1 MFNIPNLFTA
11 SNMLCGIIAIL
22 LSVSGRI
29 DLAPFAIYLGAIL
42 DFFDGFLARKL
53 NQQGELGKQM
63 DSLADMITFGVAPG
77 VMMMVLLS
85 YSSMIYFGD
94 SYNTYFHNI
103 KIDQNWIEQILYID
117 YGNLKFHQR
126 AALGFTVWCHL
137 LIEFKLNFAQLVF
150 PFIALTI
157 PFFSIFRLA
166 KFNIDTR
173 QSDSFIGLNTPANT
187 IFFTSFPFLIGN
199 YAYNNVNN
207 SYSFIN
213 NPYFIAVLIVIMS
226 FLLVSEIPFF
236 SFKFKHF
243 KWKGNELRFLFLITC
258 GILIPT
264 ILVWSIPIIIL
275 LYILLSVVENL
286 FIKKQTI

>member
-11 SNMLCGIIAIL
+11 SNMLCGILAIL

-77 VMMMVLLS
+77 VMIMVLLTTFNFNLGECTKMIEGYNIEPSIVDKSNYSFSSWIQSVIQLQPTS
-85 YSSMIYFGD
+85 YI
-94 SYNTYFHNI
+94 
-103 KIDQNWIEQILYID
+103 
-117 YGNLKFHQR
+117 
-126 AALGFTVWCHL
+126 
-137 LIEFKLNFAQLVF
+137 
-150 PFIALTI
+150 PFIALII

-187 IFFTSFPFLIGN
+187 IFFTSFPLLCFYYDGDHSFAGELVRTIVTPSILVPLI
-199 YAYNNVNN
+199 
-207 SYSFIN
+207 I
-213 NPYFIAVLIVIMS
+213 LMS
-226 FLLVSEIPFF
+226 LLLVSEIPFF

-275 LYILLSVVENL
+275 LYIILSVVENL
-286 FIKKQTI
+286 FIKNKQYEV

>member
-11 SNMLCGIIAIL
+11 TNFMCGITAII

-63 DSLADMITFGVAPG
+63 DSLADVVTFGVAPG
-77 VMMMVLLS
+77 VMMMVMLS
-85 YSSMIYFGD
+85 YLSINNSNLHPPMPYD
-94 SYNTYFHNI
+94 SVFEVSFEIWFDSIINLQPI
-103 KIDQNWIEQILYID
+103 SYI
-117 YGNLKFHQR
+117 
-126 AALGFTVWCHL
+126 
-137 LIEFKLNFAQLVF
+137 
-150 PFIALTI
+150 PFISLII

-187 IFFTSFPFLIGN
+187 IFFTSFPLLFFFYRGSHSFSGELVQKIITPSILI
-199 YAYNNVNN
+199 
-207 SYSFIN
+207 
-213 NPYFIAVLIVIMS
+213 PLIILMS
-226 FLLVSEIPFF
+226 ILLVSEIPFF

-243 KWKGNELRFLFLITC
+243 KWKGNELRYLFLITC

-264 ILVWSIPIIIL
+264 LLVWSIPIIIL
-275 LYILLSVVENL
+275 LYIILSIVENL
-286 FIKKQTI
+286 FIKKASI

>member
-1 MFNIPNLFTA
+1 MKSTLSMFNIPNLFTA
-11 SNMLCGIIAIL
+11 TNFMCGITAII

-63 DSLADMITFGVAPG
+63 DSLADVVTFGVAPG

-85 YSSMIYFGD
+85 YLSLNNVRFD
-94 SYNTYFHNI
+94 SEMTL
-103 KIDQNWIEQILYID
+103 DAIL
-117 YGNLKFHQR
+117 
-126 AALGFTVWCHL
+126 ALSFETWLDSL
-137 LIEFKLNFAQLVF
+137 LNMHPRSFI
-150 PFIALTI
+150 PFIGLII

-187 IFFTSFPFLIGN
+187 IFFTSFPLLLFIYQEDFFLGN
-199 YAYNNVNN
+199 T
-207 SYSFIN
+207 FIN
-213 NPYFIAVLIVIMS
+213 IIISPLTLIPLIILMS
-226 FLLVSEIPFF
+226 VLLVSEIPFF

-243 KWKGNELRFLFLITC
+243 KWKGNELRYLFLITC

-275 LYILLSVVENL
+275 LYIILSIVENL
-286 FIKKQTI
+286 FIKKASI

>member
-1 MFNIPNLFTA
+1 MKSTLSMFNIPNLFTA
-11 SNMLCGIIAIL
+11 SNMLCGILAIL

-77 VMMMVLLS
+77 VMMMVLLAS
-85 YSSMIYFGD
+85 VLNPTI
-94 SYNTYFHNI
+94 NTGNGTPLDWSVQISFAL
-103 KIDQNWIEQILYID
+103 WIENIMTGKSFSFLPF
-117 YGNLKFHQR
+117 L
-126 AALGFTVWCHL
+126 AL
-137 LIEFKLNFAQLVF
+137 I
-150 PFIALTI
+150 I

-187 IFFTSFPFLIGN
+187 IFFTSFPLLCFYYQGDHSFAGELVRTIVTPSILVPLI
-199 YAYNNVNN
+199 
-207 SYSFIN
+207 I
-213 NPYFIAVLIVIMS
+213 LMS
-226 FLLVSEIPFF
+226 LLLVSEIPFF

-275 LYILLSVVENL
+275 LYIILSIVENL
-286 FIKKQTI
+286 FIKKTSI

>member
-1 MFNIPNLFTA
+1 MKSTLSMFNIPNLFTA
-11 SNMLCGIIAIL
+11 SNMLCGILAIL

-77 VMMMVLLS
+77 VMMMVLLAS
-85 YSSMIYFGD
+85 VLNPTI
-94 SYNTYFHNI
+94 NTGNGTPLDWSVQISFAL
-103 KIDQNWIEQILYID
+103 WIENIMTGKSFSFLPF
-117 YGNLKFHQR
+117 L
-126 AALGFTVWCHL
+126 AL
-137 LIEFKLNFAQLVF
+137 I
-150 PFIALTI
+150 I

-187 IFFTSFPFLIGN
+187 IFFTSFPLLCFYYQGDHSFAGELVRTIVTPSILVPLI
-199 YAYNNVNN
+199 
-207 SYSFIN
+207 I
-213 NPYFIAVLIVIMS
+213 LMS
-226 FLLVSEIPFF
+226 LLLVSEIPFF

-275 LYILLSVVENL
+275 LYIILSVVENL
-286 FIKKQTI
+286 FIKNKQYEV

>member
-1 MFNIPNLFTA
+1 MKSNLSMYNIPNLFTA

-22 LSVSGRI
+22 FSVSGRI

-63 DSLADMITFGVAPG
+63 DSLADMVTFGVAPG

-85 YSSMIYFGD
+85 
-94 SYNTYFHNI
+94 
-103 KIDQNWIEQILYID
+103 
-117 YGNLKFHQR
+117 
-126 AALGFTVWCHL
+126 
-137 LIEFKLNFAQLVF
+137 NFANSYVLTNNGSSLAFNYGLQFNVWLQSVIHLSPTSF
-150 PFIALTI
+150 LPFIALLI

-187 IFFTSFPFLIGN
+187 IFFTSFPLLLFFYEGNLSFAGEFTRSFVTPSVMVPLI
-199 YAYNNVNN
+199 
-207 SYSFIN
+207 I
-213 NPYFIAVLIVIMS
+213 IMS
-226 FLLVSEIPFF
+226 LLLVSEIPFF

-264 ILVWSIPIIIL
+264 MLVWSIPIIIL

-286 FIKKQTI
+286 FIKKQTK

>member
-1 MFNIPNLFTA
+1 
-11 SNMLCGIIAIL
+11 MLCGIIAIL

-29 DLAPFAIYLGAIL
+29 DLAPFAIYLGAVL

-77 VMMMVLLS
+77 VMMMVLLTTFSFNLELWPINIELSDLEPNLIKKSS
-85 YSSMIYFGD
+85 YSFS
-94 SYNTYFHNI
+94 S
-103 KIDQNWIEQILYID
+103 WIQSVIQ
-117 YGNLKFHQR
+117 LKPTT
-126 AALGFTVWCHL
+126 FT
-137 LIEFKLNFAQLVF
+137 
-150 PFIALTI
+150 PFIALII

-187 IFFTSFPFLIGN
+187 IFFTSFPLLCFYYQGDHSFAGELVRTIVTPSVLVPLI
-199 YAYNNVNN
+199 
-207 SYSFIN
+207 I
-213 NPYFIAVLIVIMS
+213 LMS
-226 FLLVSEIPFF
+226 LLLVSEIPFF

>member
-1 MFNIPNLFTA
+1 
-11 SNMLCGIIAIL
+11 
-22 LSVSGRI
+22 
-29 DLAPFAIYLGAIL
+29 
-42 DFFDGFLARKL
+42 LARKL

-77 VMMMVLLS
+77 VMMMVMLS
-85 YSSMIYFGD
+85 YLSLNNVRFDPPMPYD
-94 SYNTYFHNI
+94 SRFAMSFEIWKNS
-103 KIDQNWIEQILYID
+103 
-117 YGNLKFHQR
+117 
-126 AALGFTVWCHL
+126 V
-137 LIEFKLNFAQLVF
+137 LNFHPISYI
-150 PFIALTI
+150 PFIGLII

-187 IFFTSFPFLIGN
+187 IFFTSFPLLCFYYQGDHSFAGELVKTIVTPSVLVPLI
-199 YAYNNVNN
+199 
-207 SYSFIN
+207 I
-213 NPYFIAVLIVIMS
+213 LMS
-226 FLLVSEIPFF
+226 LMLVSEIPFF

-275 LYILLSVVENL
+275 LYIILSVVENL
-286 FIKKQTI
+286 FIKNKQYEV

>member
-1 MFNIPNLFTA
+1 MKSTLSMFNIPNLFTA

-77 VMMMVLLS
+77 IMMMVLLTNFTNPNVNFCTS
-85 YSSMIYFGD
+85 TPISFQFQLSFGL
-94 SYNTYFHNI
+94 
-103 KIDQNWIEQILYID
+103 WIESITTGKAFSYI
-117 YGNLKFHQR
+117 
-126 AALGFTVWCHL
+126 
-137 LIEFKLNFAQLVF
+137 
-150 PFIALTI
+150 PFIGLII

-187 IFFTSFPFLIGN
+187 IFFTSFPLLLFYYQGEQ
-199 YAYNNVNN
+199 
-207 SYSFIN
+207 SFAGELVRTIIT
-213 NPYFIAVLIVIMS
+213 PTVLIPLILLMS
-226 FLLVSEIPFF
+226 ILLVSEIPFF

-243 KWKGNELRFLFLITC
+243 KWKGNELRFSFLLTC

-275 LYILLSVVENL
+275 LYIILSIVENL
-286 FIKKQTI
+286 FLKKASI

>member
-1 MFNIPNLFTA
+1 MKNVISLFHIPNLFTA
-11 SNMLCGIIAIL
+11 SNMLCGISAIV
-22 LSVSGRI
+22 LSISGRI
-29 DLAPFAIYLGAIL
+29 DLAPFAIYIGAIL

-63 DSLADMITFGVAPG
+63 DSLADMVTFGVAPG
-77 VMMMVLLS
+77 IMMMVLLS
-85 YSSMIYFGD
+85 SF
-94 SYNTYFHNI
+94 
-103 KIDQNWIEQILYID
+103 ILSPFNLGVETD
-117 YGNLKFHQR
+117 LSLKFQLSFGLWMEDITTGKSFSFLPFT
-126 AALGFTVWCHL
+126 ALL
-137 LIEFKLNFAQLVF
+137 
-150 PFIALTI
+150 I

-187 IFFTSFPFLIGN
+187 IFFTSFPLLLF
-199 YAYNNVNN
+199 YYNGDFSFAGSLVN
-207 SYSFIN
+207 SIVSPIVLV
-213 NPYFIAVLIVIMS
+213 PLLIVMS
-226 FLLVSEIPFF
+226 LLLVSEIPFF

-275 LYILLSVVENL
+275 LYILLSVIENL
-286 FIKKQTI
+286 IIKKASI

>member
-11 SNMLCGIIAIL
+11 SNMLCGILAIL

-77 VMMMVLLS
+77 IMMMVLLTKFTNPNVNFCSDIPFNFEFQMSFGIWLEQLTSGKSVS
-85 YSSMIYFGD
+85 YI
-94 SYNTYFHNI
+94 
-103 KIDQNWIEQILYID
+103 
-117 YGNLKFHQR
+117 
-126 AALGFTVWCHL
+126 
-137 LIEFKLNFAQLVF
+137 
-150 PFIALTI
+150 PFIALII

-187 IFFTSFPFLIGN
+187 IFFTSFPLLCFYYQGDHSFAGELVKTIVTPSVLVPLI
-199 YAYNNVNN
+199 
-207 SYSFIN
+207 I
-213 NPYFIAVLIVIMS
+213 LMS
-226 FLLVSEIPFF
+226 LMLVSEIPFF

>member
-11 SNMLCGIIAIL
+11 TNFMCGITAVI

-63 DSLADMITFGVAPG
+63 DSLADVVTFGVAPG

-85 YSSMIYFGD
+85 FLSLSNVRFDATLTLDGILAISFETWLD
-94 SYNTYFHNI
+94 S
-103 KIDQNWIEQILYID
+103 ILSLHPRSFI
-117 YGNLKFHQR
+117 
-126 AALGFTVWCHL
+126 
-137 LIEFKLNFAQLVF
+137 
-150 PFIALTI
+150 PFIGLII

-187 IFFTSFPFLIGN
+187 IFFTSFPLLLFIYKDDFFASGT
-199 YAYNNVNN
+199 
-207 SYSFIN
+207 FIN
-213 NPYFIAVLIVIMS
+213 KIISTYTLIPLIILMS
-226 FLLVSEIPFF
+226 ILLVSEIPFF

-243 KWKGNELRFLFLITC
+243 KWKGNELRYLFLITC

-264 ILVWSIPIIIL
+264 LLVWSIPIIIL
-275 LYILLSVVENL
+275 LYIILSIVENL
-286 FIKKQTI
+286 FIKKASI

>member
-1 MFNIPNLFTA
+1 MKSTLSMFNIPNLFTA

-77 VMMMVLLS
+77 LMMLVLLNYLLHKNE
-85 YSSMIYFGD
+85 YSEFLP
-94 SYNTYFHNI
+94 
-103 KIDQNWIEQILYID
+103 LYSVISVSFSNFLN
-117 YGNLKFHQR
+117 NLSSGKSF
-126 AALGFTVWCHL
+126 
-137 LIEFKLNFAQLVF
+137 NFL
-150 PFIALTI
+150 PLIALII

-187 IFFTSFPFLIGN
+187 IFFTSFPLLCFYYHNDHTFAGELVRTIVTPSILI
-199 YAYNNVNN
+199 
-207 SYSFIN
+207 
-213 NPYFIAVLIVIMS
+213 PLILLMS
-226 FLLVSEIPFF
+226 LLLVSEIPFF

-275 LYILLSVVENL
+275 LYIILSVVENL
-286 FIKKQTI
+286 FIKNKQYEV

>member
-77 VMMMVLLS
+77 VMMLVLLNYLLHKNE
-85 YSSMIYFGD
+85 YSEFLP
-94 SYNTYFHNI
+94 
-103 KIDQNWIEQILYID
+103 LYSVISVSFSNFLNHLSN
-117 YGNLKFHQR
+117 GKSFNL
-126 AALGFTVWCHL
+126 LPL
-137 LIEFKLNFAQLVF
+137 
-150 PFIALTI
+150 IALII

-187 IFFTSFPFLIGN
+187 IFFTSFPLLCFYYHNDHTFAGELVKTIVTPSVLVPLI
-199 YAYNNVNN
+199 
-207 SYSFIN
+207 I
-213 NPYFIAVLIVIMS
+213 LMS
-226 FLLVSEIPFF
+226 LMLVSEIPFF

-275 LYILLSVVENL
+275 LYIILSVVENL
-286 FIKKQTI
+286 FIKNKQYEV

>member
-11 SNMLCGIIAIL
+11 SNMLCGILAIL

-77 VMMMVLLS
+77 VMMLVLLTS
-85 YSSMIYFGD
+85 VIDPTFNTGNGTPLNWSVQISFG
-94 SYNTYFHNI
+94 FWVENI
-103 KIDQNWIEQILYID
+103 MTGKSFSFL
-117 YGNLKFHQR
+117 
-126 AALGFTVWCHL
+126 
-137 LIEFKLNFAQLVF
+137 
-150 PFIALTI
+150 PFIALII

-187 IFFTSFPFLIGN
+187 IFFTSFPLLCFYYHGDHSFAGELVRTIVTPSILI
-199 YAYNNVNN
+199 
-207 SYSFIN
+207 
-213 NPYFIAVLIVIMS
+213 PLILLMS

-275 LYILLSVVENL
+275 LYIILSVVENL
-286 FIKKQTI
+286 FIKNKQYEV

>member
-77 VMMMVLLS
+77 IMMLVLMS
-85 YSSMIYFGD
+85 YFTML
-94 SYNTYFHNI
+94 NI
-103 KIDQNWIEQILYID
+103 GEEVPFQEDVYWRQFLMDTGGLI
-117 YGNLKFHQR
+117 KFHSR
-126 AALGFTVWCHL
+126 VALGFVAWYNL
-137 LIEFKLNFAQLVF
+137 LFEFKLSFIQFIF
-150 PFIALTI
+150 PLIALLI

-187 IFFTSFPFLIGN
+187 IFFTSFPLILSYYSYNHYHNSFLL
-199 YAYNNVNN
+199 
-207 SYSFIN
+207 FLK
-213 NPYFIAVLIVIMS
+213 NPYIIAVFIVIMS
-226 FLLVSEIPFF
+226 LMLVSEIPFF